1 MATSNIDTVRTA
13 LQSLSEVLDPFIE
26 GATARYVPPGRDWTV
41 LLATKDA
48 DKGIHGKEYSRTDP
62 QDQFRIITEPIGALG
77 YIFSDHLSRGEQGFV
92 GELRNVRNDVAHFK
106 PFPPDDAVRAL
117 DTIERVMRAIGA
129 VREADAVRIS
139 RQDILRGN
147 FEQQTRKAARAAA
160 ALPGTPDAE
169 LPAWPEVLK
178 PHADVASGRY
188 SNAEFAADLY
198 SVAVQRNAAKEYQ
211 DPVEFF
217 RRTFLTDGLKEL
229 LRRAV
234 DRVSGSGSANP
245 VINLQTTFGGG
256 KTHSMLAVWHL
267 FSGRPLHEF
276 PQSVQDLLVSEHT
289 KVLGMPV
296 HKAALVGNEIPPS
309 TPSLKPDGTVVH
321 TLWGELAWQLGGAEG
336 YAIVADADRTGT
348 NPGNLLRE
356 VFTKFGPAVVLID
369 EWVAYARQLP
379 DVPDPK
385 RPVPGGLFETQF
397 TFAQSLT
404 LAAENVPGTLLLV
417 SVPASEGHQGMTDE
431 AEPQRGAAQA
441 SDLEVGGQRGRDAL
455 NRLDYV
461 IRRVAYQWSP
471 ATRDESYEI
480 VRRRLFVEP
489 DAKAIATIA
498 MAARRFTDYYRMHFK
513 EFPTGVGQFEYES
526 RIKAAYPIHPELLDR
541 LYSDWSTLEKFQ
553 RTRGVL
559 RLMSHVVHQLY
570 ERQDPSPLIMTGS
583 IPLDAQPVRS
593 EIVQYLDNAW
603 DAIIQSEIDGDSSV
617 ARIVDEER
625 PALKDRSLAL
635 RTARAIFAEATPTL
649 DSAVK
654 GKDRK
659 SITLAVAMP
668 GDVLGNIGS
677 ALDGLQEKSSHYY
690 AEDGRFWYDT
700 QPSLNRLAAE
710 RASQLSLDA
719 VHGEVAARLKRAFK
733 GSTDVIADVVHPE
746 SSSDVDEADYLR
758 LVVVPPQYAHNGKDK
773 DSSAA
778 KWVHDLLRQR
788 GNAPRA
794 NVNTIVAVAADE
806 KQWGTL
812 ESAVRSYLAWN
823 SIFDEVAR
831 LDLTQSAAAQAQ
843 TMLEAAN
850 RTVEDRLGHTW
861 IWGLHAVQDDPQA
874 PFVVGQV
881 RADGQEKNLTKRIGT
896 KLTSVDVA
904 HPYVADRV
912 VRLDV
917 EEFLRARWTRG
928 FIGFPEL
935 WAYYTR
941 YPYLHRLRD
950 KSVLV
955 RALEES
961 LFDAA
966 FVDTGFALATG
977 FDSVTGEF
985 LGLAVPL
992 EDTEFGPFDDKT
1004 LVVRP
1009 DLAVAQRERER
1020 SKLAPPEPVPG
1031 SEGGSPRPGDHLS
1044 RTGGTGA
1051 TIGSSPHPA
1060 PRRVPNA
1067 TYMLKHVVDPTG
1079 DMPNVLLTI
1088 AQEILDLL
1096 RIADPDVLDIT
1107 LRVDAQKAVGFD
1119 DNTVRAI
1126 KQNASDLGVEHS
1138 AFGDL

>member
-1 MATSNIDTVRTA
+1 MATSNIEAVRAA
-13 LQSLSEVLDPFIE
+13 LQSLTQVLDPYIE
-26 GATARYVPPGRDWTV
+26 QVAAKFVPDGKDWTI

-48 DKGIHGKEYSRTDP
+48 EKGIQGKTYSRTDP
-62 QDQFRIITEPIGALG
+62 QDQFRIITEPMGTLG
-77 YIFSDHLSRGEQGFV
+77 YIFNDHLSRGEQGFV
-92 GELRNVRNDVAHFK
+92 GELRSVRNDVAHFK
-106 PFPPDDAVRAL
+106 SFSPDDAVRAL

-129 VREADAVRIS
+129 VREADSVRTS
-139 RQDILRGN
+139 RLDILRGS
-147 FEQQTRKAARAAA
+147 FEQQTRKAVRTA

-169 LPAWPEVLK
+169 LPSWREVLR
-178 PHADVASGRY
+178 PHPDVASGRY
-188 SNAEFAADLY
+188 NNAEFAADLY
-198 SVAVQRNAAKEYQ
+198 SVAVQQNAAKEYQ

-217 RRTFLTDGLKEL
+217 RRTYLTDGLKEL
-229 LRRAV
+229 MRRAT
-234 DRVSGSGSANP
+234 DRISGSESANP

-276 PQSVQDLLVSEHT
+276 PQGVQDLLPGEHAP
-289 KVLGMPV
+289 VLGKSV
-296 HKAALVGNEIPPS
+296 RKAALVGNEIPPS
-309 TPSLKPDGTVVH
+309 TPSHKPDGTVVH
-321 TLWGELAWQLGGAEG
+321 TLWGELAWQLGGADG
-336 YAIVADADRTGT
+336 YAIVAEADKTGT

-356 VFTKFGPAVVLID
+356 LFTKFGPAVVLID

-417 SVPASEGHQGMTDE
+417 SVPASEGRQVTNGDDAGE
-431 AEPQRGAAQA
+431 REPAQA

-455 NRLDYV
+455 HRLDYV

-489 DAKAIATIA
+489 DAKAIQTIA
-498 MAARRFTDYYRMHFK
+498 TAARRFTEYYRHNQK
-513 EFPTGVGQFEYES
+513 EFPTGVGDSEYES

-541 LYSDWSTLEKFQ
+541 LYSDWSTLGKFQ

-570 ERQDPSPLIMTGS
+570 ELEDPSPLIMTGS

-603 DAIIQSEIDGDSSV
+603 DAIIQSEIDGDNSV
-617 ARIVDEER
+617 ARTVDEER
-625 PALKDRSLAL
+625 PALGDRSLAL

-649 DSAVK
+649 DAALK

-659 SITLAVAMP
+659 SITLGVAMP

-710 RASQLSLDA
+710 RAAQLSLDA
-719 VHGEVAARLKRAFK
+719 VHGEVSARLKRGFK

-758 LVVVPPQYAHNGKDK
+758 LVVVPPQYTHNGKDK
-773 DSSAA
+773 DSSAS

-788 GNAPRA
+788 GSAPRS
-794 NVNTIVAVAADE
+794 NVNTIVAVAADD

-812 ESAVRSYLAWN
+812 ESAVRSYLAWD
-823 SIFDEVAR
+823 SIYNETKR

-843 TMLEAAN
+843 LMLEAAN
-850 RTVEDRLGHTW
+850 RTVDDRLGHTW
-861 IWGLHAVQDDPQA
+861 IWGLHAVQEDPQA
-874 PFVVGQV
+874 PFAVGQV
-881 RADGQEKNLTKRIGT
+881 RADGQEKNLTKRISA
-896 KLTSVDVA
+896 KLASADIA
-904 HPYVADRV
+904 HAYVADRV

-917 EEFLRARWTRG
+917 EDFLRARWTRG
-928 FIGFPEL
+928 FIGFTEL

-950 KSVLV
+950 KSVLT

-961 LFDAA
+961 LFDPA
-966 FVDTGFALATG
+966 FVETGFALAKG
-977 FDSVTGEF
+977 FDSATGDF

-992 EDTEFGPFDDKT
+992 EESEFGPFDDKT

-1009 DLAVAQRERER
+1009 DLAVAQRTREHERTAQPAAGP
-1020 SKLAPPEPVPG
+1020 SPTPKDGSTGSVIPAPG
-1031 SEGGSPRPGDHLS
+1031 
-1044 RTGGTGA
+1044 
-1051 TIGSSPHPA
+1051 PA
-1060 PRRVPNA
+1060 PRKVVSNA
-1067 TYMLKHVVDPTG
+1067 TFAVRHVVDPSG
-1079 DMPNVLLTI
+1079 DMAAELQTI

-1096 RIADPDVLDIT
+1096 RAADPDVLDIT
-1107 LRVDAQKAVGFD
+1107 LTVDAQRSEGFD
-1119 DNTVRAI
+1119 DNTVRAV
-1126 KQNASDLGVEHS
+1126 KQNAEDLGIS
-1138 AFGDL
+1138 GSRFGDL

>member
-1 MATSNIDTVRTA
+1 MATSNIEAVRSA
-13 LQSLSEVLDPFIE
+13 LKSLSEVLDPYIE
-26 GATARYVPPGRDWTV
+26 RVTTTLVPDGKDWTA
-41 LLATKDA
+41 LLAAKDA
-48 DKGIHGKEYSRTDP
+48 EKGIRGKEYSRTDP

-77 YIFSDHLSRGEQGFV
+77 YIFNDHLSRGEQGFV
-92 GELRNVRNDVAHFK
+92 GELRTVRNDVAHFK
-106 PFPPDDAVRAL
+106 AFSPDDAVRAL
-117 DTIERVMRAIGA
+117 DTVERVMRAIGA
-129 VREADAVRIS
+129 VHEADAVRTS
-139 RQDILRGN
+139 RLDILHGS
-147 FEQQTRKAARAAA
+147 FEQQTRKAVRAA

-169 LPAWPEVLK
+169 LPSWREVLK
-178 PHADVASGRY
+178 PHPDVASGRY
-188 SNAEFAADLY
+188 NNSEFAADLY
-198 SVAVQRNAAKEYQ
+198 SVAVQKNAAKEYQ

-217 RRTFLTDGLKEL
+217 RRTYLTDGLKEL

-234 DRVSGSGSANP
+234 DRISGSESANP

-267 FSGRPLHEF
+267 FSGRSLHEF
-276 PQSVQDLLVSEHT
+276 PQSVQDVLSGEHAG
-289 KVLGMPV
+289 VLGKPV
-296 HKAALVGNEIPPS
+296 RKAALVGNEIPPS
-309 TPSLKPDGTVVH
+309 TPSQKADGTVVH

-336 YAIVADADRTGT
+336 YAIVADADKTGT

-356 VFTKFGPAVVLID
+356 LFTKFGPAVVLID

-379 DVPDPK
+379 DAPDPK
-385 RPVPGGLFETQF
+385 RHVPGGLFETQF

-417 SVPASEGHQGMTDE
+417 SVPASEGRQEGNGEGDGERE
-431 AEPQRGAAQA
+431 AAKA

-455 NRLDYV
+455 HRLDYV

-489 DAKAIATIA
+489 DAKAIQAIA
-498 MAARRFTDYYRMHFK
+498 AAARRFTDYYRHNHK
-513 EFPTGVGQFEYES
+513 EFPAGVGEFEYES

-559 RLMSHVVHQLY
+559 RLMSHVVHQLH
-570 ERQDPSPLIMTGS
+570 EREDPSPLIMTGS

-617 ARIVDEER
+617 ARAVDDER
-625 PALKDRSLAL
+625 PALGDRSLAL

-649 DSAVK
+649 DAALK
-654 GKDRK
+654 GRDRK
-659 SITLAVAMP
+659 SITLGVAMP

-690 AEDGRFWYDT
+690 TEDGRFWYDT

-710 RASQLSLDA
+710 RAAQLSLDA
-719 VHGEVAARLKRAFK
+719 VYGEVATRLKRVFK
-733 GSTDVIADVVHPE
+733 GSTDVIADFIHPE

-758 LVVVPPQYAHNGKDK
+758 LVVVPPKYTHNGKDK
-773 DSSAA
+773 DSSAS

-788 GNAPRA
+788 GSAPRS
-794 NVNTIVAVAADE
+794 NVNTIVAVAADD

-812 ESAVRSYLAWN
+812 ESAVRSHLAWD
-823 SIFDEVAR
+823 SIYNETKR

-843 TMLEAAN
+843 SMLEAAN
-850 RTVEDRLGHTW
+850 RTVDDRLRHTW
-861 IWGLHAVQDDPQA
+861 IWGLHAVQEDPQA
-874 PFVVGQV
+874 PFAVGQV
-881 RADGQEKNLTKRIGT
+881 RADGQEKNLTKRISA
-896 KLTSVDVA
+896 KLASADIA
-904 HPYVADRV
+904 HSYVADRV

-928 FIGFPEL
+928 FISFTEL

-950 KSVLV
+950 KSVLT

-966 FVDTGFALATG
+966 FLDTGFALATG
-977 FDSVTGEF
+977 FDSTTGDF

-992 EDTEFGPFDDKT
+992 EETEFGPFDDKT

-1020 SKLAPPEPVPG
+1020 TKAPPPPPPG
-1031 SEGGSPRPGDHLS
+1031 GAGGAPTSGGDSSRSEGTDEKKG
-1044 RTGGTGA
+1044 
-1051 TIGSSPHPA
+1051 PA
-1060 PRRVPNA
+1060 PIPPPRRVSNA
-1067 TYMLKHVVDPTG
+1067 TYRLRHVVDPTG
-1079 DMPNVLLTI
+1079 DMPTDLQTL

-1096 RIADPDVLDIT
+1096 RNADPDVLDIT
-1107 LRVDAQKAVGFD
+1107 LTVDAQKADGFD
-1119 DNTVRAI
+1119 ENTVRAV
-1126 KQNASDLGVEHS
+1126 KQNAGDLGVANS
-1138 AFGDL
+1138 SFGDL

>member
-1 MATSNIDTVRTA
+1 MTTSNIEAVRAA
-13 LQSLSEVLDPFIE
+13 LQSLSEVLDPYIE
-26 GATARYVPPGRDWTV
+26 QVVAKFVPDRKDWTI
-41 LLATKDA
+41 LLAAKDA
-48 DKGIHGKEYSRTDP
+48 EKGIQGKEYSRNDP
-62 QDQFRIITEPIGALG
+62 QDQFRIITEPMGALG
-77 YIFSDHLSRGEQGFV
+77 YIFNDHLSRGEQGFV
-92 GELRNVRNDVAHFK
+92 GELRSVRNDVAHFK
-106 PFPPDDAVRAL
+106 SFSPDDAVRAL

-129 VREADAVRIS
+129 VREADSVRTS
-139 RQDILRGN
+139 RLDILRGS
-147 FEQQTRKAARAAA
+147 FERQTRKAVRTA

-169 LPAWPEVLK
+169 LPSWREVLR
-178 PHADVASGRY
+178 PHSDVASGRY
-188 SNAEFAADLY
+188 NNAEFAADLY
-198 SVAVQRNAAKEYQ
+198 SVAVQQNAAKEYQ

-217 RRTFLTDGLKEL
+217 RRTYLTDGLKEL
-229 LRRAV
+229 LRRAT
-234 DRVSGSGSANP
+234 DRISGSESANP

-276 PQSVQDLLVSEHT
+276 PQGVQDLLSGEHAA
-289 KVLGMPV
+289 VLGKSV
-296 HKAALVGNEIPPS
+296 RKAALVGNEIPPS
-309 TPSLKPDGTVVH
+309 TPSQKPDGTVVH
-321 TLWGELAWQLGGAEG
+321 TLWGELAWQLGGVEG
-336 YAIVADADRTGT
+336 YAIVADADKTGT

-356 VFTKFGPAVVLID
+356 LFTKFGPAVVLID

-417 SVPASEGHQGMTDE
+417 SVPASEGRQVTNEDDAGE
-431 AEPQRGAAQA
+431 REPAQA

-455 NRLDYV
+455 HRLDYV

-489 DAKAIATIA
+489 DAKAIQTIA
-498 MAARRFTDYYRMHFK
+498 TAARRFTEYYRHNQK
-513 EFPTGVGQFEYES
+513 EFPTGVGEFEYES

-570 ERQDPSPLIMTGS
+570 EREDPSPLIMTGS

-603 DAIIQSEIDGDSSV
+603 DAIIQSEIDGDNSV
-617 ARIVDEER
+617 ARTVDEER
-625 PALKDRSLAL
+625 PALGDRSLAL

-649 DSAVK
+649 DAALK
-654 GKDRK
+654 GKNRK
-659 SITLAVAMP
+659 SITLGVAMP

-690 AEDGRFWYDT
+690 TEDGRFWYDT
-700 QPSLNRLAAE
+700 QPSLNRLASE
-710 RASQLSLDA
+710 RAAQLSLDA
-719 VHGEVAARLKRAFK
+719 VHGEVSARLKRVFK
-733 GSTDVIADVVHPE
+733 GSTDVIADIVHPE

-758 LVVVPPQYAHNGKDK
+758 LVVVPPQYTHNGKDK
-773 DSSAA
+773 DSSAS
-778 KWVHDLLRQR
+778 KWVHDLLRHR
-788 GNAPRA
+788 GNAPRS
-794 NVNTIVAVAADE
+794 NVNTIVAVAADD

-812 ESAVRSYLAWN
+812 ESAVRSYLAWD
-823 SIFDEVAR
+823 SIYNETKR

-843 TMLEAAN
+843 SMLEAAN

-861 IWGLHAVQDDPQA
+861 IWGLHAVQEDPQA
-874 PFVVGQV
+874 PFAIGQV
-881 RADGQEKNLTKRIGT
+881 RADGQEKNLTKRISA
-896 KLTSVDVA
+896 KLATADIA
-904 HPYVADRV
+904 HSYVADRV
-912 VRLDV
+912 VRLDI
-917 EEFLRARWTRG
+917 EDFLRARWTRG
-928 FIGFPEL
+928 FISFTEL

-950 KSVLV
+950 KSVLT

-961 LFDAA
+961 LFDPA
-966 FVDTGFALATG
+966 FVETGFALAKG
-977 FDSVTGEF
+977 FDSATGDF

-992 EDTEFGPFDDKT
+992 EESEFGPFDDKT

-1009 DLAVAQRERER
+1009 DLAVAQRTREHDR
-1020 SKLAPPEPVPG
+1020 KTQPAIGPSPTPNDASTGPISPG
-1031 SEGGSPRPGDHLS
+1031 PG
-1044 RTGGTGA
+1044 
-1051 TIGSSPHPA
+1051 PA
-1060 PRRVPNA
+1060 PRKVVPNA
-1067 TYMLKHVVDPTG
+1067 TFAVRHVVDPSG
-1079 DMPNVLLTI
+1079 DMAAELQTI

-1096 RIADPDVLDIT
+1096 RAADPDVLDIT
-1107 LRVDAQKAVGFD
+1107 LTVDAQKSAGFD
-1119 DNTVRAI
+1119 DNTVRAV
-1126 KQNASDLGVEHS
+1126 KQNAEDLGIS
-1138 AFGDL
+1138 GSRFGDL

>member
-1 MATSNIDTVRTA
+1 MATSNIEAVRAA
-13 LQSLSEVLDPFIE
+13 LQSLSEVLDPYIE
-26 GATARYVPPGRDWTV
+26 RITAEHVAAGEDWTK
-41 LLATKDA
+41 LLAYKDA
-48 DKGIHGKEYSRTDP
+48 EKGIRGREYSRSDP
-62 QDQFRIITEPIGALG
+62 QNQFRIITEPIASLG
-77 YIFSDHLSRGEQGFV
+77 YIFNAHLSRGEQGFV
-92 GELRNVRNDVAHFK
+92 AELRNVRNDVAHFK
-106 PFPPDDAVRAL
+106 PFSPDDAVRAL

-129 VREADAVRIS
+129 VREADAVRTS
-139 RQDILRGN
+139 RLDILRGN
-147 FEQQTRKAARAAA
+147 FEQQTRKAVRTAT
-160 ALPGTPDAE
+160 ALPGTADAE
-169 LPAWPEVLK
+169 LPAWREVLK
-178 PHADVASGRY
+178 PHPDVASGRY

-198 SVAVQRNAAKEYQ
+198 SVAVQQNAAKEYQ
-211 DPVEFF
+211 NPVEFF
-217 RRTFLTDGLKEL
+217 RRTYLTDGLKEL

-234 DRVSGSGSANP
+234 DRISGWGSANP

-276 PQSVQDLLVSEHT
+276 PQNVQDLLAGERADGLNSSVR
-289 KVLGMPV
+289 
-296 HKAALVGNEIPPS
+296 KAALVGNEIPPS
-309 TPSLKPDGTVVH
+309 TPSQKPDGTVVH

-348 NPGNLLRE
+348 NPGNLMRE
-356 VFTKFGPAVVLID
+356 LFTKFGPAVVLID

-379 DVPDPK
+379 DAPDAS

-417 SVPASEGHQGMTDE
+417 SVPASEGRLVKAGEQTE
-431 AEPQRGAAQA
+431 NRQAEQTENRQAARA
-441 SDLEVGGQRGRDAL
+441 NDLEVGGQRGHDAL
-455 NRLDYV
+455 HRLDYV

-480 VRRRLFVEP
+480 VRRRLFTEP
-489 DAKAIATIA
+489 DGEAIATIA
-498 MAARRFTDYYRMHFK
+498 AAARRFAEYYRHHPM
-513 EFPTGVGQFEYES
+513 EFPTGVGEFEYES
-526 RIKAAYPIHPELLDR
+526 RIRAAYPIHPELLDR

-570 ERQDPSPLIMTGS
+570 ERADPSPLIMTGS

-603 DAIIQSEIDGDSSV
+603 DAIIQSEIDGANAV
-617 ARIVDEER
+617 ANTVDEER
-625 PALKDRSLAL
+625 PVLRDRSLAL
-635 RTARAIFAEATPTL
+635 RTARTIFVEATPTL
-649 DSAVK
+649 DSALK

-659 SITLAVAMP
+659 SITLGVAMP

-690 AEDGRFWYDT
+690 SEDGRFWYDT

-710 RASQLSLDA
+710 RAAQLSLDT
-719 VHGEVAARLKRAFK
+719 VYGEVSARLKRAFK
-733 GSTDVIADVVHPE
+733 GATDVIADVLHPE

-758 LVVVPPQYAHNGKDK
+758 LVVVPPQYTHNGKDK
-773 DSSAA
+773 DSSASR
-778 KWVHDLLRQR
+778 WVHNLLRQR
-788 GNAPRA
+788 GRAPRS

-812 ESAVRSYLAWN
+812 QSAVRSYLAWN
-823 SIFDEVAR
+823 SIYVETAH
-831 LDLTQSAAAQAQ
+831 LDLTQSAAAQALS
-843 TMLEAAN
+843 MLEGAN
-850 RTVEDRLGHTW
+850 RTVDDRLAHTW
-861 IWGLHAVQDDPQA
+861 IWGLHAVQDDAQA

-896 KLTSVDVA
+896 KLASVDAA
-904 HPYVADRV
+904 HSYIADRV
-912 VRLDV
+912 IRLDI

-928 FIGFPEL
+928 FISFSEL
-935 WAYYTR
+935 WAYHTR

-955 RALEES
+955 RALEEA

-977 FDSVTGEF
+977 FDSTTGDF

-992 EDTEFGPFDDKT
+992 EATEFGPFDEKT

-1009 DLAVAQRERER
+1009 DLAVAQRMREQEEEP
-1020 SKLAPPEPVPG
+1020 SPLVSQTAPPAATSTNPTL
-1031 SEGGSPRPGDHLS
+1031 STSRHTPRKV
-1044 RTGGTGA
+1044 
-1051 TIGSSPHPA
+1051 II
-1060 PRRVPNA
+1060 NA
-1067 TYMLKHVVDPTG
+1067 TFTLKHVVDPLI
-1079 DMPNVLLTI
+1079 DMNATLQAI
-1088 AQEILDLL
+1088 AQEILELL
-1096 RIADPDVLDIT
+1096 RGADPDVLDIT
-1107 LRVDAQKAVGFD
+1107 LTVDAQKADGFD
-1119 DNTVRAI
+1119 DNTVRAV
-1126 KQNASDLGVEHS
+1126 KQNAGELGVTNS
-1138 AFGDL
+1138 SFGDL

>member
-1 MATSNIDTVRTA
+1 MATSNIEAVRTA
-13 LQSLSEVLDPFIE
+13 LQSLSEVLDPYIDQV
-26 GATARYVPPGRDWTV
+26 TAKYVPAGKDWTI
-41 LLATKDA
+41 LLAAKDA
-48 DKGIHGKEYSRTDP
+48 EKGIQGKAYSRGDP

-77 YIFSDHLSRGEQGFV
+77 YIFNDHLSRGEQGFV
-92 GELRNVRNDVAHFK
+92 GELRSVRNDVAHFK
-106 PFPPDDAVRAL
+106 SFSPDDAVRAL

-129 VREADAVRIS
+129 IREADAVRTS
-139 RQDILRGN
+139 RLDILRGS
-147 FEQQTRKAARAAA
+147 FEQQTRKAVRAAT
-160 ALPGTPDAE
+160 LPGTPDAE
-169 LPAWPEVLK
+169 LPSWREVLR
-178 PHADVASGRY
+178 PHPDVASGRY
-188 SNAEFAADLY
+188 NNAEFAADLY
-198 SVAVQRNAAKEYQ
+198 SVAVQQNAAKEYQ

-217 RRTFLTDGLKEL
+217 RRTYLTDGLKEL

-234 DRVSGSGSANP
+234 DRVSGSEAANP

-267 FSGRPLHEF
+267 FSGRALHEF
-276 PQSVQDLLVSEHT
+276 PQGVQDLLAGEH
-289 KVLGMPV
+289 VDALARPV
-296 HKAALVGNEIPPS
+296 RKAALVGNEIPPS
-309 TPSLKPDGTVVH
+309 TPSHKTDGTVVH
-321 TLWGELAWQLGGAEG
+321 TLWGELAWQLGGKEG
-336 YAIVADADRTGT
+336 YAIVADADKTGT
-348 NPGNLLRE
+348 NPGSLLRE
-356 VFTKFGPAVVLID
+356 LFARFGPAVVLID

-379 DVPDPK
+379 DSPDPK

-417 SVPASEGHQGMTDE
+417 SVPASEGRQIADGDGGE
-431 AEPQRGAAQA
+431 RGAAKA
-441 SDLEVGGQRGRDAL
+441 SDLEVGGQRGHDAL
-455 NRLDYV
+455 HRLDYV

-489 DAKAIATIA
+489 DAKALQTIAT
-498 MAARRFTDYYRMHFK
+498 AARRFTDYYRHNHK
-513 EFPTGVGQFEYES
+513 EFPTGVGEFEYES

-570 ERQDPSPLIMTGS
+570 ERADPSPLIMTAS

-603 DAIIQSEIDGDSSV
+603 DAIIQSEIDGDNSV
-617 ARIVDEER
+617 ARTVDEER
-625 PALKDRSLAL
+625 PVLGDRSLAL
-635 RTARAIFAEATPTL
+635 RTARAIFAEATPSL
-649 DSAVK
+649 DAALK

-659 SITLAVAMP
+659 SITLGVAMP

-690 AEDGRFWYDT
+690 TEDGRFWYDT

-710 RASQLSLDA
+710 RAAQLSLDV
-719 VHGEVAARLKRAFK
+719 VHGEVSARLKRAFK

-746 SSSDVDEADYLR
+746 ASSDVDEGDYLR
-758 LVVVPPQYAHNGKDK
+758 LVVVPPQYTHNGKDK
-773 DSSAA
+773 DSSAS

-788 GNAPRA
+788 GNAPRS
-794 NVNTIVAVAADE
+794 NVNTIVAVAADD
-806 KQWGTL
+806 KQWATL

-823 SIFDEVAR
+823 SIFNETTR

-850 RTVEDRLGHTW
+850 RTVDDRLGHTW

-874 PFVVGQV
+874 PFSVGQV
-881 RADGQEKNLTKRIGT
+881 RADGQEKNLTKRISA
-896 KLTSVDVA
+896 KLATTDIA

-928 FIGFPEL
+928 FISFTEL

-966 FVDTGFALATG
+966 FLDTGFALATG
-977 FDSVTGEF
+977 FDTTTGDF

-992 EDTEFGPFDDKT
+992 EETEFGPFDEKT

-1009 DLAVAQRERER
+1009 DLAVAQREREH
-1020 SKLAPPEPVPG
+1020 SKTTPTRTRDGDAPPT
-1031 SEGGSPRPGDHLS
+1031 GGESTGGDA
-1044 RTGGTGA
+1044 TGGTGGR
-1051 TIGSSPHPA
+1051 TSTPP
-1060 PRRVPNA
+1060 PRRAANA
-1067 TYMLKHVVDPTG
+1067 TYSLRHVLDPTG
-1079 DMPNVLLTI
+1079 DMPTDLQTI
-1088 AQEILDLL
+1088 VQEILNLL
-1096 RIADPDVLDIT
+1096 RNADPDVLDIT
-1107 LRVDAQKAVGFD
+1107 LTVDAQKADGFD
-1119 DNTVRAI
+1119 ENTVRAI
-1126 KQNASDLGVEHS
+1126 KQNASDLGMPNS
-1138 AFGDL
+1138 SFGDL

>member
-1 MATSNIDTVRTA
+1 MATSNIDAVRAA
-13 LQSLSEVLDPFIE
+13 LQSLSAMLDPYI
-26 GATARYVPPGRDWTV
+26 GQVAARHVPPGADWTI
-41 LLATKDA
+41 LLAAKDA
-48 DKGIHGKEYSRTDP
+48 EKGIHGKEYSRTDP
-62 QDQFRIITEPIGALG
+62 QDQFRIITEPMGSLG
-77 YIFSDHLSRGEQGFV
+77 YLFNDHLSRGEQGFV
-92 GELRNVRNDVAHFK
+92 GELRSVRNDVAHFK
-106 PFPPDDAVRAL
+106 SFSPDDAVRAL

-129 VREADAVRIS
+129 VREADVVRTS
-139 RQDILRGN
+139 RLDILRGN
-147 FEQQTRKAARAAA
+147 FEQQTRNAVRST
-160 ALPGTPDAE
+160 ALPGTADAE
-169 LPAWPEVLK
+169 LPSWREVLE
-178 PHADVASGRY
+178 PHPDVASGRY

-198 SVAVQRNAAKEYQ
+198 SVAVQQNAAKEYQ

-217 RRTFLTDGLKEL
+217 QRTYLTDGLKEL

-234 DRVSGSGSANP
+234 DRISGSESANP

-276 PQSVQDLLVSEHT
+276 PQSVQDLLAGEHT
-289 KVLGMPV
+289 DVLAGAV
-296 HKAALVGNEIPPS
+296 RKAALVGNEIPPS
-309 TPSLKPDGTVVH
+309 TPSRKPDGTIVH
-321 TLWGELAWQLGGAEG
+321 TLWGELAWQLGGSEG

-356 VFTKFGPAVVLID
+356 LFTKFGPAVVLID

-379 DVPDPK
+379 DAPDPQ

-417 SVPASEGHQGMTDE
+417 SVPASEGRRPDSDEEPGQGS
-431 AEPQRGAAQA
+431 AAKA

-455 NRLDYV
+455 HRLDYV

-489 DAKAIATIA
+489 DAKAIAAIA
-498 MAARRFTDYYRMHFK
+498 TAARRFTGYYRQHPS
-513 EFPTGVGQFEYES
+513 EFPTGVGQSEYES

-570 ERQDPSPLIMTGS
+570 ERQDPSPLIMAGS
-583 IPLDAQPVRS
+583 IPLDSQPVRS
-593 EIVQYLDNAW
+593 EIVQYLDNSW
-603 DAIIQSEIDGDSSV
+603 DAIIQAEIDGVDSV
-617 ARIVDEER
+617 ARTVDEER
-625 PALKDRSLAL
+625 PMLGDRSLAL
-635 RTARAIFAEATPTL
+635 RTARAIFVDATPTL
-649 DSAVK
+649 DAALK

-659 SITLAVAMP
+659 SITLGVAMP

-710 RASQLSLDA
+710 RAAQLSPEA
-719 VHGEVAARLKRAFK
+719 VHGEVSARLKHAFK
-733 GSTDVIADVVHPE
+733 GSTDVIAEVVHPE
-746 SSSDVDEADYLR
+746 SSSDVDEADHLR
-758 LVVVPPQYAHNGKDK
+758 LVVVPPGYTHNGKDK
-773 DSSAA
+773 DSSAS

-788 GNAPRA
+788 GKAPRS

-806 KQWGTL
+806 KQWATL
-812 ESAVRSYLAWN
+812 ESAARSYLAWD
-823 SIFDEVAR
+823 SIFKETTR

-843 TMLEAAN
+843 SMLESAN

-874 PFVVGQV
+874 PFVVGQI
-881 RADGQEKNLTKRIGT
+881 RADGQEKNLTKRVGT
-896 KLTSVDVA
+896 KLASADIA
-904 HPYVADRV
+904 HPYIAARV
-912 VRLDV
+912 IRIDV

-928 FIGFPEL
+928 FIGFTEL

-950 KSVLV
+950 KSVLT
-955 RALEES
+955 RALEEA
-961 LFDAA
+961 LFDVA
-966 FVDTGFALATG
+966 FLDTGFALAKG
-977 FDSVTGEF
+977 FDSETGDF
-985 LGLAVPL
+985 LALAVPL
-992 EDTEFGPFDDKT
+992 EETEFGPFDDKT

-1020 SKLAPPEPVPG
+1020 SKSTPPQPDPAD
-1031 SEGGSPRPGDHLS
+1031 GGNPPPAGGDSGDHH
-1044 RTGGTGA
+1044 TGPTPQPG
-1051 TIGSSPHPA
+1051 PA
-1060 PRRVPNA
+1060 RVPTRQRVTNA
-1067 TYMLKHVVDPTG
+1067 TFSLNHVVDPTG
-1079 DMPNVLLTI
+1079 DMPADLRTI
-1088 AQEILDLL
+1088 ALEILDLL
-1096 RIADPDVLDIT
+1096 RSADPDVLDIT
-1107 LRVDAQKAVGFD
+1107 LRVDAQKADGFD

-1126 KQNASDLGVEHS
+1126 TQNAHDLGVGNS
-1138 AFGDL
+1138 SFGDL